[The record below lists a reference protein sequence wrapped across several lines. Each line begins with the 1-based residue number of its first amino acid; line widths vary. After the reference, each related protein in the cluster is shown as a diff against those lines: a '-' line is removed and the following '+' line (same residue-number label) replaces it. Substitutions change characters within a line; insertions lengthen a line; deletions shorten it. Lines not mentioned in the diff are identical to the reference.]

1 MRLLI
6 VFFWIETIFL
16 NVKKSFEKNGVRFL
30 SEMRIQLEFFWYF
43 GFIVNT
49 SANYISF

>member
-1 MRLLI
+1 MSSGLKQ
-6 VFFWIETIFL
+6 FFQML
-16 NVKKSFEKNGVRFL
+16 KKSFEKTGVRLL
-30 SEMRIQLEFFWYF
+30 SEMRIQLEILWYL